1 MEKGKE
7 EEGEGRRG
15 DRKRNTKE
23 YKGKQTATDL
33 VVLARLFVGNYTNA
47 TTSSMSKR

>member
-1 MEKGKE
+1 MIEAARAGGKVCTE
-7 EEGEGRRG
+7 
-15 DRKRNTKE
+15 E